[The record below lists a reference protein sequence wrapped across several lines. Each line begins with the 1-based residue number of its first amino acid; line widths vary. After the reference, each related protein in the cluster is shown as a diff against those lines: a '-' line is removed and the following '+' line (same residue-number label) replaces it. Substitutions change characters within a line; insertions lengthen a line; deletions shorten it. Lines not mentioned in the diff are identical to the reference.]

1 MGIHDFENN
10 TMVALSEIEVSE
22 KIVYEYQE
30 KTITGQVVRLK
41 AYDNKYKD
49 VHEHVIKQIDSFR
62 EYIDKELQERE
73 EKKENWRSP
82 IIIEFKFYN
91 IEIVKV

>member
-1 MGIHDFENN
+1 MNLLI
-10 TMVALSEIEVSE
+10 
-22 KIVYEYQE
+22 
-30 KTITGQVVRLK
+30 
-41 AYDNKYKD
+41 DNKYKD

-73 EKKENWRSP
+73 EKKETERSP
-82 IIIEFKFYN
+82 ITIEFKFYN